1 MGGGDGSRDA
11 RGVGMGHGG
20 EGGGE
25 SGSIGRVTG
34 PPGRRPAEPEVDD
47 ERQQGHHHED
57 DDERDDD
64 GDDAAVVVRAG
75 PGEAAQA
82 QHHDQSPDGSGVC
95 ADAIWTWAG
104 TAWTGMSTR
113 VSIRPPA
120 GSGTT
125 GRTGG

>member
-1 MGGGDGSRDA
+1 MRWAAATAVAAPAASGWDTAAA
-11 RGVGMGHGG
+11 RAAASAAVAGL
-20 EGGGE
+20 
-25 SGSIGRVTG
+25 
-34 PPGRRPAEPEVDD
+34 PGRRPAEPEVDD
-47 ERQQGHHHED
+47 EGQQGHHHED